1 MENYQSYHSIT
12 SETFIRKMQRILD
25 KLQSEIAAK
34 QQSSKETIAALT
46 RESQLRLMNYKE
58 LYLHRESIG
67 EVELSALYENMSVTE
82 KEIADEGISALTFII
97 EALDK
102 MSCVCT

>member
-1 MENYQSYHSIT
+1 MENDQSHYAIA
-12 SETFIRKMQRILD
+12 SEKSIRKLQRILD
-25 KLQSEIAAK
+25 RLISEIVDK
-34 QQSSKETIAALT
+34 QRHLIQSTAALT

-58 LYLHRESIG
+58 LYLHRDSIG
-67 EVELSALYENMSVTE
+67 EEELMKLYENMSVVE

-102 MSCVCT
+102 MY

>member
-1 MENYQSYHSIT
+1 MENYQACQSIT
-12 SETFIRKMQRILD
+12 NGKAARKMQRILD
-25 KLQSEIAAK
+25 KLRSEIVDYQHDSNGSAMR
-34 QQSSKETIAALT
+34 LT

-82 KEIADEGISALTFII
+82 KEIADAGVSALTFII

-102 MSCVCT
+102 TS

>member
-1 MENYQSYHSIT
+1 MENYQSHYAIA
-12 SETFIRKMQRILD
+12 SEESVRKLQRILD
-25 KLQSEIAAK
+25 KLISEMVDKQHYSGQSAVI
-34 QQSSKETIAALT
+34 LT

-58 LYLHRESIG
+58 LYLHRDSIG
-67 EVELSALYENMSVTE
+67 EEELMTLYEKMSVVE

-102 MSCVCT
+102 MC